1 MVQCVLQQYVPH
13 LKTVGEIMARGGV
26 NKAVVQA
33 ARLAILARGENP
45 SIDAVRIEMGNTG
58 SKTTIH
64 RYLKE
69 LGDVALPVEAEPSAP
84 IDDELLALVSRLAER
99 LKEQAQ
105 EPIDQAREQFEKQ
118 RKALEIQLAE
128 AEEANTELH
137 QQYEIQSL
145 ALTQESEALQE
156 TRATLQ
162 TEQTR
167 NAGLNQALADFELR
181 LQDKDEQIRSLE
193 EKHLHAREA
202 LEHYRNAVKEQREQ
216 EHSRHES
223 QVQQL
228 QMEVRQ
234 AQQSALVRQDEITQ
248 LHRDNERLLTENRGT
263 LRELSLMQEQL
274 KQSNSRQDQ
283 LLEQTTRV
291 DGERTL
297 LQERLRVALLESQSL
312 KQNVDD
318 QSQLN
323 KSLEIELAK
332 TQSELEESVRLAAAI
347 ATAPDTTKDD

>member
-1 MVQCVLQQYVPH
+1 
-13 LKTVGEIMARGGV
+13 MARGGV

-69 LGDVALPVEAEPSAP
+69 LGEGTQPDDTEAPEP
-84 IDDELLALVSRLAER
+84 IDDELLALVSRLAQR

-105 EPIDQAREQFEKQ
+105 EPIDQAREQFEQQ
-118 RKALEIQLAE
+118 RKDLETRLHE
-128 AEEANTELH
+128 AEQANTQLQQHYEL
-137 QQYEIQSL
+137 QSL
-145 ALTQESEALQE
+145 ALAQESEALHS
-156 TRATLQ
+156 TRSMLQ

-193 EKHLHAREA
+193 EKHLHARDA

-228 QMEVRQ
+228 QMELRQ

-263 LRELSLMQEQL
+263 LRELSSLQEQL

-283 LLEQTTRV
+283 LLEQANRV

-312 KQNVDD
+312 KQNVDE
-318 QSQLN
+318 QLQIN
-323 KSLEIELAK
+323 KSLEIELIKA
-332 TQSELEESVRLAAAI
+332 QAELEESERLAAAV
-347 ATAPDTTKDD
+347 ATAPDSAKDD

>member
-1 MVQCVLQQYVPH
+1 
-13 LKTVGEIMARGGV
+13 MARGGV

-69 LGDVALPVEAEPSAP
+69 LGESTQPDDTQAQEP
-84 IDDELLALVSRLAER
+84 IDDELLALVSRLAQR

-105 EPIDQAREQFEKQ
+105 EPIDQAREQFEQQ
-118 RKALEIQLAE
+118 RKDLETRLHQAE
-128 AEEANTELH
+128 QANTQLQQHYEL
-137 QQYEIQSL
+137 QSL
-145 ALTQESEALQE
+145 ALAQESEALHS
-156 TRATLQ
+156 TRSMLQ

-193 EKHLHAREA
+193 EKHLHARDA

-228 QMEVRQ
+228 QMEMRQ

-263 LRELSLMQEQL
+263 LRELSSLQEQL

-283 LLEQTTRV
+283 LLEQANRV

-312 KQNVDD
+312 KQNVDE
-318 QSQLN
+318 QLQIN
-323 KSLEIELAK
+323 KSLEIELIKA
-332 TQSELEESVRLAAAI
+332 QADREESERLAAAV
-347 ATAPDTTKDD
+347 ATAPDTAKDD

>member
-1 MVQCVLQQYVPH
+1 
-13 LKTVGEIMARGGV
+13 MARGGV

-69 LGDVALPVEAEPSAP
+69 LDDRVEPVEAPSEP
-84 IDDELLALVSRLAER
+84 IDDELMALVARLAQR

-105 EPIDQAREQFEKQ
+105 EPIDQARTQYEEQ
-118 RKALEIQLAE
+118 RKALDNQLSE
-128 AEEANTELH
+128 AQEANSELH
-137 QQYEIQSL
+137 QQYEFQSL

-156 TRATLQ
+156 TRALLQ

-181 LQDKDEQIRSLE
+181 LKDKDEQIRSLE
-193 EKHLHAREA
+193 EKHLHTRDA

-216 EHSRHES
+216 EMSRHEG
-223 QVQQL
+223 QVQQI
-228 QMEVRQ
+228 QMELRQ

-263 LRELSLMQEQL
+263 LRELSLLQEQL
-274 KQSNSRQDQ
+274 KQSNTRQDQ
-283 LLEQTTRV
+283 LLEQATRV

-297 LQERLRVALLESQSL
+297 LQERLRVALLESQAL
-312 KQNVDD
+312 KQNVDE

-323 KSLEIELAK
+323 RSLEMDLAK
-332 TQSELEESVRLAAAI
+332 TRADLEERVRLAATLAV
-347 ATAPDTTKDD
+347 AADAAKDV

>member
-1 MVQCVLQQYVPH
+1 
-13 LKTVGEIMARGGV
+13 MARGGV

-69 LGDVALPVEAEPSAP
+69 LDDRVEPVEAPTEP
-84 IDDELLALVSRLAER
+84 IDDELMALVARLAQR

-105 EPIDQAREQFEKQ
+105 EPIDQARAQYEEQ
-118 RKALEIQLAE
+118 RKALDNQLGE
-128 AEEANTELH
+128 AQEANSELH
-137 QQYEIQSL
+137 QQYEFQSL

-156 TRATLQ
+156 TRALLQ

-181 LQDKDEQIRSLE
+181 LKDKDEQIRSLE
-193 EKHLHAREA
+193 EKHLHTRDA

-216 EHSRHES
+216 EMSRHEG

-228 QMEVRQ
+228 QMELRQ

-263 LRELSLMQEQL
+263 LRELSLLQEQL
-274 KQSNSRQDQ
+274 KQSNTRQDQ
-283 LLEQTTRV
+283 LLEQAARV

-297 LQERLRVALLESQSL
+297 LQERLRVALLESQAL
-312 KQNVDD
+312 KQNVDE
-318 QSQLN
+318 QSQIN
-323 KSLEIELAK
+323 KSLEIDLAK
-332 TQSELEESVRLAAAI
+332 TRTDLEERVRLAATLA
-347 ATAPDTTKDD
+347 AAADAAKDD

>member
-1 MVQCVLQQYVPH
+1 
-13 LKTVGEIMARGGV
+13 MARGGV

-69 LGDVALPVEAEPSAP
+69 LGEGTQPDDTEAPEP
-84 IDDELLALVSRLAER
+84 IDDELLALVSRLAQR

-105 EPIDQAREQFEKQ
+105 EPIDQAREQFEQQ
-118 RKALEIQLAE
+118 RKDLETRLHDAE
-128 AEEANTELH
+128 QANTQLQQHYEL
-137 QQYEIQSL
+137 QSL
-145 ALTQESEALQE
+145 ALAQESEALHS
-156 TRATLQ
+156 TRSMLQ

-193 EKHLHAREA
+193 EKHLHARDA

-228 QMEVRQ
+228 QMELRQ

-263 LRELSLMQEQL
+263 LRELSSLQEQL

-283 LLEQTTRV
+283 LLEQANRV

-312 KQNVDD
+312 KQNVDE
-318 QSQLN
+318 QLQIN
-323 KSLEIELAK
+323 KSLEIELVKA
-332 TQSELEESVRLAAAI
+332 QAELEESERLAAAV
-347 ATAPDTTKDD
+347 ATAPDTAKDD

>member
-1 MVQCVLQQYVPH
+1 
-13 LKTVGEIMARGGV
+13 MARGGV

-69 LGDVALPVEAEPSAP
+69 LDGGPERAEATSEP
-84 IDDELLALVSRLAER
+84 IDDELAGLVSRLAQR

-105 EPIDQAREQFEKQ
+105 EPIDQAREQFDRQ
-118 RKALEIQLAE
+118 RKELETQLDE
-128 AEEANTELH
+128 AREANSELH

-145 ALTQESEALQE
+145 ALTQESDALLE
-156 TRATLQ
+156 TRSMLQ

-181 LQDKDEQIRSLE
+181 LKDKDEQIRSLE
-193 EKHLHAREA
+193 EKHLHARDA

-216 EHSRHES
+216 DQRRHEA
-223 QVQQL
+223 QVQQI
-228 QMEVRQ
+228 QMELRQ

-263 LRELSLMQEQL
+263 LRELSLLQEQL
-274 KQSNSRQDQ
+274 KQANTRQDQ
-283 LLEQTTRV
+283 LLEQANRV
-291 DGERTL
+291 DSERTL
-297 LQERLRVALLESQSL
+297 LQERLRIALLESQAL
-312 KQNVDD
+312 KQNVDE
-318 QSQLN
+318 QTQLN
-323 KSLEIELAK
+323 QSLEIELAK
-332 TQSELEESVRLAAAI
+332 TQASLDESVRLAAVV
-347 ATAPDTTKDD
+347 ATAPDAAKDD

>member
-1 MVQCVLQQYVPH
+1 
-13 LKTVGEIMARGGV
+13 MARGGV

-64 RYLKE
+64 RYLKDLDDGNE
-69 LGDVALPVEAEPSAP
+69 RTETPTEP
-84 IDDELLALVSRLAER
+84 IDDELAGLVSRLAQR
-99 LKEQAQ
+99 LREKAQ
-105 EPIDQAREQFEKQ
+105 ESIDNAREQFDQQ
-118 RKALEIQLAE
+118 RKALEVQLAE
-128 AEEANTELH
+128 AHAGNTELH
-137 QQYEIQSL
+137 KQYEIQSL

-156 TRATLQ
+156 TRSMLQ

-202 LEHYRNAVKEQREQ
+202 LEHYRSAVKEQREQ

-223 QVQQL
+223 QVQQV
-228 QMEVRQ
+228 QMELRQ
-234 AQQSALVRQDEITQ
+234 AQQSAMVRQDEITQ

-263 LRELSLMQEQL
+263 LRELNLLQDQL
-274 KQSNSRQDQ
+274 KQTNSRQDQ
-283 LLEQTTRV
+283 LLEQVNRI
-291 DGERTL
+291 DSERTL
-297 LQERLRVALLESQSL
+297 LQERLRVALLDCQSL
-312 KQNVDD
+312 KQSIDD
-318 QSQLN
+318 QSQIN
-323 KSLEIELAK
+323 KTLEVELLK
-332 TQSELEESVRLAAAI
+332 TQASLDESVRLAAVVAN
-347 ATAPDTTKDD
+347 APDASQPDKDA